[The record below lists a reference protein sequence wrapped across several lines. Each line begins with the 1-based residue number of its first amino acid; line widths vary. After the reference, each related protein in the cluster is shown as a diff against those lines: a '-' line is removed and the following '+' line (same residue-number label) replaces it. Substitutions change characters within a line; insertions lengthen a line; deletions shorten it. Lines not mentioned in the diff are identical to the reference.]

1 MVGRLVARQISRRTV
16 VAGLLTA
23 AAAIPLAHAATPPR
37 AATLSAK
44 DAQDVT
50 RIQNYLN
57 GIRTMQARFEQ
68 VADDGGVA
76 NGTIYL
82 DRPGRM
88 RIVYD
93 PPVPILIVATSGQVY
108 YYDSKLDQVSRTTI
122 DTTPAWFLLRD
133 PIKLGGDVTVLS
145 FNHAA
150 DALRL
155 TMAETGNADLGQVTL
170 VLSDQP
176 LQLRQWTVLDAQKK
190 KVTVTLSDAQFG
202 LVLNPNL
209 FYWTD
214 PH

>member
-1 MVGRLVARQISRRTV
+1 MVGRLMARQISRRAV
-16 VAGLLTA
+16 LAGLAIA
-23 AAAIPLAHAATPPR
+23 AAAIPQARAAAPR
-37 AATLSAK
+37 AAVLSAK

-76 NGTIYL
+76 YGTIYL

-145 FNHAA
+145 FNRAA

-155 TMAETGNADLGQVTL
+155 TMVETANADLGQVTL